1 MFFDPIQ
8 RFIDYQLRS
17 RQARLDEMVIL
28 GCFPQVSIETDYWED
43 AAIDAIDM
51 KYFGLGRH
59 FDRVGRVI
67 AYRREGWTMREI
79 GAFERVSA
87 MTVQRI
93 LAKIPDEMLQ
103 DFPPPV

>member
-51 KYFGLGRH
+51 KYFGLGR
-59 FDRVGRVI
+59 FSDRVKRVL
-67 AYRREGWTMREI
+67 AYRLEGWTEREI
-79 GAFERVSA
+79 SAFERVSQPA
-87 MTVQRI
+87 IYKI
-93 LAKIPDEMLQ
+93 LKKNPIDGYQ
-103 DFPPPV
+103 NSCPVI